1 MENVNHSLWSIE
13 EAGVFLKKSVRWIQ
27 YAMTKPA
34 DDPGSIPYIK
44 IGKKPVFF
52 PDALAE
58 WVARGCPPAV
68 AVKARAIADRRA

>member
-13 EAGVFLKKSVRWIQ
+13 QAASFLKKSVRWIQ
-27 YAMTKPA
+27 YAMKMPA
-34 DDPGSIPYIK
+34 DEAGSIPHGRV
-44 IGKKPVFF
+44 GKKPVFF

-68 AVKARAIADRRA
+68 AIKVSRRA